1 MSFPVPAPLAE
12 IYQQYSQRF
21 EEAVK
26 NNGGQTNLTE
36 CDKLDLLR
44 VTNQRQDLPV
54 VWSCSDFIAQTCL
67 SRPELLNHLLCG
79 GELDQSWNR
88 ERITSQV
95 TDFVGLCEDETA
107 LQSRLRRIRQRIM
120 VLLGWRDLG
129 GLAELEETMECVS
142 ALAETCIDLALQH
155 HDRWLS
161 QCYGV
166 PMDGNTGQRSE
177 LLVLGLGK
185 LGGSELNYSSD
196 IDLIFTYSGAGSTRV
211 NEQEKDNIVEP
222 NQPATHNA
230 LDNQE
235 YFIRLG
241 RKIVAALDPITADG
255 FVFRTDMRLRPNGDS
270 GPLVLSFAAMEHYY
284 QTHGRTWERYALI
297 KARVVAGSSEHGELF
312 LDMLRPF
319 IYRKYLDFGA
329 FDSIR
334 EMKGMIQREL
344 RQAGS
349 EQNIKLGWGGIREIE
364 FLVQSHQLIRGGRD
378 KRLQSCSLY
387 AALDSLVEIGVM
399 DVTIKQELVT
409 AYRFLRNA
417 EHRLQMVADRQTQL
431 LPKDDLGQIRLA
443 ASMGFSGWDQFLEQ
457 QNRHRHTIH
466 NQFKTILEAPGSDS
480 DDLKKDNQV
489 NDAQQTIPSLRVLGD
504 IWSGKQTDDQVTS
517 SLVALGF
524 DNAEPTPKLLSGF
537 RAGRLYQAFSG
548 IERDRIDRLVP
559 LAMVEAAKHAES
571 ERAIASF
578 IAILESIGRRTAY
591 LSLLI
596 ENPIALSQLLH
607 LCAASAW
614 VSRHIGQH
622 PVILDEL
629 LNPLVDIRNRIETD
643 LQEELDHRL
652 DQLEEGDEEGRLNG
666 LREFHHAQVLRI
678 AAADVSGVLEV
689 EDVHRALT
697 LLAEVLLRHVFS
709 DAKKYAARKL
719 PDPQCE
725 AGVIAYGKFASSELG
740 YHSDLDVVVC
750 FELSPDC
757 SPASRA
763 EAEHFYGR
771 VGRRFIH
778 LLSTRTH
785 AGQLYEIDVR
795 LRPSGRSGTL
805 VTSLAG
811 FLDYQLRNAWTWE
824 HQALVRARTVVGG
837 SIFSKKFERVRDTIL
852 NLMRDSNTLR
862 TDITEMRTRMIEANC
877 QSTDRVYDIKLGEG
891 GIVDIEFLIQY
902 WILLHARNHPALLA
916 PRTTQEAISALVN
929 LGMISRLTGKK
940 LFDSYRVYLR
950 RSLDLK
956 LMDLPVLAA
965 QDELL
970 TNRNDVIDVWK
981 QTFG

>member
-1 MSFPVPAPLAE
+1 VPAPLDEA
-12 IYQQYSQRF
+12 YQKHWQRF
-21 EEAVK
+21 EEAVER
-26 NNGGQTNLTE
+26 NSGQSNLSE
-36 CDKLDLLR
+36 CDGPGLLSAAR
-44 VTNQRQDLPV
+44 KRQDLSF
-54 VWSCSDFIAQTCL
+54 VWSCSDFIAQTCI
-67 SRPELLNHLLCG
+67 SRPELLNGLLQS
-79 GELDQSWNR
+79 GELDQVWNR
-88 ERITSQV
+88 GLITRQV
-95 TDFVGLCEDETA
+95 ADFVGLCEDEGE

-142 ALAETCIDLALQH
+142 ALAEICIELAMQH

-161 QCYGV
+161 RRYGV
-166 PMDGNTGQRSE
+166 PMDGNSGQQSE
-177 LLVLGLGK
+177 MLVLGLGK

-196 IDLIFTYSGAGSTRV
+196 IDLVFTYNGAGSTQIR
-211 NEQEKDNIVEP
+211 DDS
-222 NQPATHNA
+222 NQSSQTGKNTV

-235 YFIRLG
+235 YFTRLG

-270 GPLVLSFAAMEHYY
+270 GPLVLSFSAMEHYY
-284 QTHGRTWERYALI
+284 QTHGRNWERYALI
-297 KARVVAGSSEHGELF
+297 KARVVVGNSECGREF
-312 LDMLRPF
+312 LGMLRPF

-344 RQAGS
+344 RQVGS

-378 KRLQSCSLY
+378 KRLQTCSLY
-387 AALDSLVEIGVM
+387 CALDALVETGVM
-399 DVTIKQELVT
+399 ESAIKQELVT
-409 AYRFLRNA
+409 AYRFLRNV

-431 LPKDDLGQIRLA
+431 LPEDNVGQMRLA
-443 ASMGFSGWDQFLEQ
+443 VSMGFSGWDEFLEQ
-457 QNRHRHTIH
+457 QNLHRNCIH
-466 NQFKTILEAPGSDS
+466 DQFKMILETPGSENDEAA
-480 DDLKKDNQV
+480 DDLERSENA
-489 NDAQQTIPSLRVLGD
+489 AQRSIPGIRALGD
-504 IWSGKQTDDQVTS
+504 IWSGKQTDDQVIV
-517 SLVALGF
+517 SLIALGF
-524 DNAEPTPKLLSGF
+524 GNAEPTPKLLSGF
-537 RAGRLYQAFSG
+537 REGRLYLAFSG

-559 LAMVEAAKHAES
+559 LALVEAAKHAES
-571 ERAIASF
+571 ERAMASF
-578 IAILESIGRRTAY
+578 VAILEAIGRRTAY

-607 LCAASAW
+607 LCAASPW
-614 VSRHIGQH
+614 ISRHIGQH

-629 LNPLVDIRNRIETD
+629 LNPLVDIRDRMETD
-643 LQEELDHRL
+643 LQEELNQRL
-652 DQLEEGDEEGRLNG
+652 DQLEEDDEEGRLNG

-678 AAADVSGVLEV
+678 AAADVSGVLAV

-697 LLAEVLLRHVFS
+697 LLAEVLLRHVFA
-709 DAKKYAARKL
+709 DAKEYAARKL

-750 FELSPDC
+750 FEQIEDS
-757 SPASRA
+757 SPASRV

-805 VTSLAG
+805 VTSLSG
-811 FLDYQLRNAWTWE
+811 FLDYQLKNAWTWE

-837 SIFSKKFERVRDTIL
+837 CVFSEKFEQVRKTILTLVRD
-852 NLMRDSNTLR
+852 NDTLQ
-862 TDITEMRTRMIEANC
+862 TDITEMRTKMIEANC
-877 QSTDRVYDIKLGEG
+877 QSTDTVYDIKLGEG
-891 GIVDIEFLIQY
+891 GIVDIEFLVQY
-902 WILLHARNHPALLA
+902 WILLYARNHVELLA
-916 PRTTQEAISALVN
+916 SRTTREAILALVD
-929 LGMISRLTGKK
+929 LQLIAVLTGEK
-940 LFDSYRVYLR
+940 LIESYRIYLR

-956 LMDLPVLAA
+956 LMDLPVLAG

-970 TNRNDVIDVWK
+970 INRNEVIEVWK

>member
-1 MSFPVPAPLAE
+1 LSFPLPAPLDE
-12 IYQQYSQRF
+12 VYQKYWQRF
-21 EEAVK
+21 EEAVQR
-26 NNGGQTNLTE
+26 NSDQAGLIEYDG
-36 CDKLDLLR
+36 LDLLSLTR
-44 VTNQRQDLPV
+44 QRQDLPF
-54 VWSCSDFIAQTCL
+54 VWSCSDFIAQTCI
-67 SRPELLNHLLCG
+67 SRYELLGSLLHS
-79 GELDQSWNR
+79 GELDQPWNR
-88 ERITSQV
+88 ERITRRV
-95 TDFVGLCEDETA
+95 DEFVGLCDDEIE

-142 ALAETCIDLALQH
+142 ALAEICINLALQH

-161 QCYGV
+161 HRYGA

-196 IDLIFTYSGAGSTRV
+196 IDLVFTYSGAGSTLV
-211 NEQEKDNIVEP
+211 NDKVFQD
-222 NQPATHNA
+222 NQPGKSSV

-235 YFIRLG
+235 YFTRLG
-241 RKIVAALDPITADG
+241 RKIVAALDPVTADG

-270 GPLVLSFAAMEHYY
+270 GPLVLSFSAMEHYY

-297 KARVVAGSSEHGELF
+297 KARVVAGSAECGEAF
-312 LDMLRPF
+312 LAMLRPF
-319 IYRKYLDFGA
+319 VYRKYLDFGA

-378 KRLQSCSLY
+378 KRLQTCSLY
-387 AALDSLVEIGVM
+387 SALDSLVETGVM
-399 DVTIKQELVT
+399 EVAIKQELVT
-409 AYRFLRNA
+409 AYRFLRNT

-431 LPKDDLGQIRLA
+431 LPTDDLGQMRLA
-443 ASMGFSGWDQFLEQ
+443 VSMGFSGWEEFMEQ
-457 QNRHRHTIH
+457 QNRHRRSIH
-466 NQFKTILEAPGSDS
+466 DQFKTILEAPGSSSGDATE
-480 DDLKKDNQV
+480 DNEINV
-489 NDAQQTIPSLRVLGD
+489 VQQWTPSLRALGD
-504 IWSGKQTDDQVTS
+504 IWSGKQADDQVTA
-517 SLVALGF
+517 SLIALGF
-524 DNAEPTPKLLSGF
+524 GNAEPTPKLLSGF
-537 RAGRLYQAFSG
+537 REGRLYQAFSG

-559 LAMVEAAKHAES
+559 LALVEAAKHAES

-578 IAILESIGRRTAY
+578 IAILEAIGRRTAY

-607 LCAASAW
+607 LCAASPW

-629 LNPLVDIRNRIETD
+629 LNPLVDIRDRVDTD
-643 LQEELDHRL
+643 LQEELKHRL
-652 DQLEEGDEEGRLNG
+652 DQVEEGDEEGQLNG

-678 AAADVSGVLEV
+678 AAADVSGVLKV

-697 LLAEVLLRHVFS
+697 LLAEVLLRHVFTE
-709 DAKKYAARKL
+709 AKEYAARKL

-763 EAEHFYGR
+763 EAEHFYSR

-805 VTSLAG
+805 VTSLTG

-824 HQALVRARTVVGG
+824 HQALVRARAVVGG
-837 SIFSKKFERVRDTIL
+837 SSFSKKFERVRATIL
-852 NLMRDSNTLR
+852 NLVRDNNTLR

-902 WILLHARNHPALLA
+902 WILLHARNHPALLV
-916 PRTTQEAISALVN
+916 PRTTREAISALVD
-929 LGMISRLTGKK
+929 LGLIPMITGEK
-940 LFDSYRVYLR
+940 LLDSYRIYLR

-970 TNRNDVIDVWK
+970 SNRNDVIAVWK